1 MRRFMA
7 CIVANYATI
16 ILK

>member
-1 MRRFMA
+1 MRRFKVY
-7 CIVANYATI
+7 IVANYATI